1 MTPARSRFRRLA
13 ALAAAAALCSGIASA
28 RATAAED
35 PYEINAVLSLTGTA
49 AFLGQEEKQ
58 AIEAVERITN
68 AGGGIRG
75 RKIRFSVQDDQSNPQ
90 IAVQLLRGVMEKHVP
105 VVLGSSLVAICN
117 AMMAVVKD
125 GGPVQYCF
133 SPGIHPDR
141 NTYTF
146 SSSVSTKDLALL
158 MVRYFHK
165 KGWNRIAVMTSTDA
179 TGQDAERNFD
189 AAFAAPENKGTQL
202 VIKEHFNPSDVTVA
216 AQLQRVKAASPQV
229 LVAWTT
235 GTPFGT
241 VLRDIAGAGID
252 IPIGAGNGN
261 LIYAQMK
268 QYTKFLPKELYFGGV
283 QYFRDP
289 NEIHG
294 PLRTPIEAFN
304 KAIAPA
310 KPDLGQGLGFDA
322 TMIVVDALKH
332 LGTNA
337 TAAQVRDYID
347 GMHGY
352 IGTHGVYDFRAG
364 DHRGLGVGNAVMVRY
379 DAGKELFVPVSKPGG
394 DPVK

>member
-1 MTPARSRFRRLA
+1 VTPARTRFSRFH
-13 ALAAAAALCSGIASA
+13 ALAAAAAICSAGPA
-28 RATAAED
+28 ATAADE
-35 PYEINAVLSLTGTA
+35 PYEINAILSLTGTA

-58 AIEAVERITN
+58 AIEAVEKITN
-68 AGGGIRG
+68 ASGGIHG
-75 RKIRFSVQDDQSNPQ
+75 RKVRFVVQDDQSNPQ
-90 IAVQLLRGVMEKHVP
+90 IAVQLTRGVMDKHVP
-105 VVLGSSLVAICN
+105 VILGSSLVAICN
-117 AMMAVVKD
+117 AMLAVVKD

-141 NTYTF
+141 STYTF
-146 SSSVSTKDLALL
+146 SSSVSTKDLALI

-189 AAFAAPENKGTQL
+189 AAFAAPENRGTQL
-202 VIKEHFNPSDVTVA
+202 VAKEHFNPSDVTVA
-216 AQLQRVKAASPQV
+216 AQLQRVKAANPQI

-241 VLRDIAGAGID
+241 VLRDIAGAGLD
-252 IPIGAGNGN
+252 IPIGGGNGN

-268 QYTKFLPKELYFGGV
+268 QYTKFLPKELYFAGV

-289 NEIHG
+289 KDIRG
-294 PLRTPIEAFN
+294 PLRTPIEQFDKAF
-304 KAIAPA
+304 APTR
-310 KPDLGQGLGFDA
+310 PDLGQGLGFDA
-322 TMIVVDALKH
+322 TMIVVDALRH
-332 LGTNA
+332 LGPNVSA
-337 TAAQVRDYID
+337 TQLRDYID
-347 GMHGY
+347 GLHGY

-364 DHRGLGVGNAVMVRY
+364 DHRGLGVGNAVMVQY
-379 DAGKELFVPVSKPGG
+379 DATKELFVPVSKPGG

>member
-1 MTPARSRFRRLA
+1 VTPAPARLRRPLA
-13 ALAAAAALCSGIASA
+13 AVAAALLCAASLPA
-28 RATAAED
+28 RAADEA
-35 PYEINAVLSLTGTA
+35 YEINAVLSLTGSA
-49 AFLGQEEKQ
+49 AFLGNEEKQ
-58 AIEAVERITN
+58 ALDAVEKITN
-68 AGGGIRG
+68 AHGGIRG
-75 RKIRFSVQDDQSNPQ
+75 RKIHFAVQDDQSNPQ
-90 IAVQLLRGVMEKHVP
+90 LAVQLTRGVMDKHVP
-105 VVLGSSLVAICN
+105 VILGSSLVAQCN

-141 NTYTF
+141 TTYTF
-146 SSSVSTKDLALL
+146 SSSVSTKDLALV

-165 KGWNRIAVMTSTDA
+165 KGWSRIAVMTSTDA

-189 AAFAAPENKGTQL
+189 AAFAAPENRGTQL
-202 VIKEHFNPSDVTVA
+202 VTKEHFNPSDVTVS
-216 AQLQRVKAASPQV
+216 AQLQRIKAANPQV

-241 VLRDIAGAGID
+241 VLRDIAGAGLD

-261 LIYAQMK
+261 IIYAQMK
-268 QYTKFLPKELYFGGV
+268 QYTKFLPKELYFAGV

-289 NEIHG
+289 KDIRG
-294 PLRTPIEAFN
+294 PLRAPIDEFD
-304 KAIAPA
+304 KAIAPS

-322 TMIVVDALKH
+322 AMIVVDALRH

-337 TAAQVRDYID
+337 SAAQVRDYID
-347 GMHGY
+347 GLHGY

-379 DAGKELFVPVSKPGG
+379 DGGKELFVPVSKPGG
-394 DPVK
+394 DPVR

>member
-1 MTPARSRFRRLA
+1 MTPARSRLGRFT
-13 ALAAAAALCSGIASA
+13 ALAAALLVSGAFP
-28 RATAAED
+28 ATAADE
-35 PYEINAVLSLTGTA
+35 PYEINAVLSLTGSA
-49 AFLGQEEKQ
+49 AFLGNEEKQ
-58 AIEAVERITN
+58 ALEAVEKITN
-68 AGGGIRG
+68 AHGGIRG
-75 RKIRFSVQDDQSNPQ
+75 RKIRFVVQDDQSNPQ
-90 IAVQLLRGVMEKHVP
+90 IAVQLTRGVMDKHVP
-105 VVLGSSLVAICN
+105 VILGSSLVAQCN

-125 GGPVQYCF
+125 NGPVQYCF

-141 NTYTF
+141 STYTF

-202 VIKEHFNPSDVTVA
+202 VTREHFNPSDVTVA
-216 AQLQRVKAASPQV
+216 AQLQRVKATNPQV

-241 VLRDIAGAGID
+241 VLRDIAGAGLD

-283 QYFRDP
+283 QYFRNPSD
-289 NEIHG
+289 IRG
-294 PLRTPIEAFN
+294 PLRVPIDEFD
-304 KAIAPA
+304 KVIAPSR
-310 KPDLGQGLGFDA
+310 PDLGQGLGFDA
-322 TMIVVDALKH
+322 AMIAVDALRH

-337 TAAQVRDYID
+337 SAAQIRDYID
-347 GMHGY
+347 GLHGY
-352 IGTHGVYDFRAG
+352 IGTHGVYDISAG

-379 DAGKELFVPVSKPGG
+379 DVGKELFVPVSKPGG
-394 DPVK
+394 DPLR